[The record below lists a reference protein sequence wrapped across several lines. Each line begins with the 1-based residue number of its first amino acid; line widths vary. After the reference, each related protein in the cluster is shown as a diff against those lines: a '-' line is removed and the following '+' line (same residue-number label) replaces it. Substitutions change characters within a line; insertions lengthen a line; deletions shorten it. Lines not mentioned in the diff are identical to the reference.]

1 MELKKTIL
9 CCAVGTALGVVGSSA
24 LAAQLAVQSW
34 TLQDFDGDGLQSDFN
49 FVDPPTGSSG
59 NIFGTLGETGCG
71 NTSNADGTTCDPIGF
86 GSTTQQAVDAFTTGF
101 NFGGGGDFQPQ
112 ILDNYTGN
120 PTGSMA
126 ATIETTD
133 ATGQALQFSAL
144 DFAGLYQGVNTFLL
158 PPDHLANCTGEAD
171 GALGGTCGTTGVADT
186 NPQLS
191 NPLGYNVQIDGTVGG
206 ALDYG
211 VVVDYAGTI
220 AGSGTTFDGNEAHWR
235 LEGVMTVVPVPAA
248 VWLFGSGLLGLVG
261 VARRRRA
268 K

>member
-1 MELKKTIL
+1 MFRIL
-9 CCAVGTALGVVGSSA
+9 ALRHISNVPMKMLWPRSYASTWREAPSDLFYSDLTGN
-24 LAAQLAVQSW
+24 W
-34 TLQDFDGDGLQSDFN
+34 DFDGDGLQSDFN

-133 ATGQALQFSAL
+133 ATGQALQFGAL

-158 PPDHLANCTGEAD
+158 PPDHLANCTGEV
-171 GALGGTCGTTGVADT
+171 L
-186 NPQLS
+186 
-191 NPLGYNVQIDGTVGG
+191 
-206 ALDYG
+206 
-211 VVVDYAGTI
+211 
-220 AGSGTTFDGNEAHWR
+220 
-235 LEGVMTVVPVPAA
+235 
-248 VWLFGSGLLGLVG
+248 
-261 VARRRRA
+261 RA
-268 K
+268 